1 MARPRQRK
9 VTMSNE
15 TVAAAL
21 KTVREKREKKLKLVE
36 TNQAQTARLFTWNGR
51 DKWGYR
57 GDFIRGKP
65 VTVGG
70 LPHLYENTCPAY
82 IMSRAELRARGFKPG
97 PETRPIA
104 HTYNAQAS
112 RYELYDVRDCVP
124 IGGIAA
130 QARRKAALDW
140 TRVEPLAHH
149 PRRQGISVFAQVLV
163 AAAEKDKTQ

>member
-1 MARPRQRK
+1 
-9 VTMSNE
+9 MSNE

-21 KTVREKREKKLKLVE
+21 KTVRDKKEKKLEIVE
-36 TNQAQTARLFTWNGR
+36 TNQAQTARLFAYNGR

-65 VTVGG
+65 VTHCG

-124 IGGIAA
+124 ISGIAA
-130 QARRKAALDW
+130 EARRKAALDW
-140 TRVEPLAHH
+140 ARIETLTHCS
-149 PRRQGISVFAQVLV
+149 RRPGISVLKQVLD